1 MEPMLV
7 CCCQTLG
14 PEVKG
19 SIVQGRIAGFDCR
32 TFQGCCGRP
41 PLTWE
46 DVRRICDGQPA
57 ILVGG
62 ECLASLGPVP
72 DDLSRVFVLK
82 KLHCAALVCGERTF
96 DRLTAAGSFVVTSGW
111 AANWSGFLHKWGFD
125 RTTAV
130 DFFAESCSGITLLDT
145 GSNPE
150 GEAAVREFGT
160 FVQRPVEVLPVPPE
174 LLALQLEKARG
185 ELQRLEAEDG
195 ATAPASD
202 YALLMDMLSRVAKSD
217 GEERV
222 VDDMLAFFSL
232 LFGAEELAYIPAAKE
247 KAVRRYGAR
256 ATGEQTLRALAQRM
270 DARFHI
276 EEAARCFMV
285 RLYHDDVVGWL
296 WFGGFATP
304 EHTRSYLNLAVTA
317 ADVCA
322 MAISSAR
329 SVHRDLKEREE
340 KYRLLFENMGNGF
353 ALLQMVEGLEGKAA
367 DFRFVEVN
375 PAFETFSGKKAQ
387 ELVGRTLLD
396 VLPGFDTVQL
406 KSLGRLV
413 LEGKPIALER
423 YTIDARCC
431 QVWLFRAKPGYCGL
445 IINDITKQKLLED
458 KLRES
463 VKMESVGRLAGGVAH
478 DYNNMLSVI
487 IGYAE
492 LLLMEF
498 HGNRRI
504 TECLR
509 EICKAAEHSRDVTA
523 QLLSFSRQ
531 QLISP
536 KTLDINDAVSAL
548 AAKKS
553 AMWGAGIRV
562 SLSLDERLHKVKID
576 PAQMEQMV
584 WNIVHN
590 AVAAMPDGG
599 DLTIITR
606 NVTFSED
613 DCSAYLDAL
622 PGDYAELAIA
632 DTGHGMDAE
641 TCRHIFEPFFTTR
654 EVGSGSG
661 LGLATVYGMV
671 TQNGGFVTVSS
682 APEAGTTFRIYLPS
696 YVDRVAEHRALP
708 AAHGSGTVLVIE
720 DDEIVGRM
728 TEKMLEHMGYRVL
741 MAENAAQ
748 AIEFCRDRE
757 TAIDLVLSDV
767 MLPGASGREAVE
779 RILVLRPGLK
789 IIYMSGYA
797 VETLL
802 EKGVDRAGVNFL
814 QKPFD
819 MASLNATI
827 KSVLSGSFATG

>member
-7 CCCQTLG
+7 CCCETLG

-19 SIVQGRIAGFDCR
+19 AIVQGGIAGFDCR
-32 TFQGCCGRP
+32 TFHGCCGRP
-41 PLTWE
+41 PLNWE

-62 ECLASLGPVP
+62 ECLASLGAVP
-72 DDLSRVFVLK
+72 DDLPRILGLK
-82 KLHCAALVCGERTF
+82 KTHCAAVVCGERTF
-96 DRLTAAGSFVVTSGW
+96 ERLTAAGNFVVTSGW
-111 AANWSGFLHKWGFD
+111 AANWRGFLGEWGFD

-130 DFFAESCSGITLLDT
+130 DFFSESCAGITLLDT

-150 GEAAVREFGT
+150 GEEAVREFGT

-185 ELQRLEAEDG
+185 ELQRLQAEG
-195 ATAPASD
+195 GGTAPASD
-202 YALLMDMLSRVAKSD
+202 YALLLDMLSRVAKSD

-232 LFGAEELAYIPAAKE
+232 LFGAEELAYIPAARG
-247 KAVRRYGAR
+247 KALRRYGAR
-256 ATGEQTLRALAQRM
+256 ATGEETLRELAQRM

-285 RLYHDDVVGWL
+285 RLSHDDVVGWL

-353 ALLQMVEGLEGKAA
+353 ALLQMLLGPEGRAA

-375 PAFETFSGKKAQ
+375 PAFETFTAKKAQ
-387 ELVGRTLLD
+387 DLVGRTLLD
-396 VLPGFDTVQL
+396 VLPGFDTAQL
-406 KSLGRLV
+406 ESLGRLV
-413 LEGKPIALER
+413 HEGKPIALER
-423 YTIDARCC
+423 YSINARCC

-536 KTLDINDAVSAL
+536 KTLDINDAV
-548 AAKKS
+548 AAQAARWS

-562 SLSLDERLHKVKID
+562 SLSLDESLWKVKID
-576 PAQMEQMV
+576 PAQMEQV
-584 WNIVHN
+584 VSNIVRN

-606 NVTFSED
+606 NVTLSED

-622 PGDYAELAIA
+622 PGDYAELAIV
-632 DTGHGMDAE
+632 DTGHGMDTE

-696 YVDRVAEHRALP
+696 FVDRAAEHRALP
-708 AAHGSGTVLVIE
+708 AVHGSGTVLVIE

-728 TEKMLEHMGYRVL
+728 TEKMLEHMGYCVL

-748 AIEFCRDRE
+748 AIELCRDRE

-767 MLPGASGREAVE
+767 MLPGANGREAVE
-779 RILVLRPGLK
+779 RILALRPGLK

-797 VETLL
+797 AETLL
-802 EKGVDRAGVNFL
+802 EKGVDRARVNFL

-827 KSVLSGSFATG
+827 KSVLSESFATG